1 MLVLSAA
8 SQAGWL
14 AKHAPETADSLAMH
28 AKKVQEIRGWLELQ
42 RQPGLQCPAPR
53 MLLLSGEACG
63 RAPPCLALGLVAAL
77 AVLHRVIKGVWSNGR
92 DVFCERAQCYWY
104 REIL

>member
-1 MLVLSAA
+1 MTHRLQAARMSTLLVLSAA

-28 AKKVQEIRGWLELQ
+28 TKKVQEIRGWLELQ

-63 RAPPCLALGLVAAL
+63 RAPACLAMGLLAAL
-77 AVLHRVIKGVWSNGR
+77 AMLHRVIEGV
-92 DVFCERAQCYWY
+92 E
-104 REIL
+104 

>member
-63 RAPPCLALGLVAAL
+63 RAPPCLALGLLAAL
-77 AVLHRVIKGVWSNGR
+77 AMLHRVIEGVEQHGR
-92 DVFCERAQCYWY
+92 DVSCKSARCY
-104 REIL
+104 